1 MIYLECK
8 PDKALV
14 SAIGIPSREIS
25 HERGKTKVCKKLEK
39 YNNSKGLVDEDP
51 FGTQPRYIRK
61 LRVHSNKHSVKILE
75 DETNNNYLIVLCPAL
90 EGWVL
95 EAAREAKIDIS
106 EYGFPPEPNRFHK
119 AVNTRLKNF
128 ERLLEDLIKQK
139 SKMIITLE
147 GFLKGK
153 I

>member
-8 PDKALV
+8 PDKALA
-14 SAIGIPSREIS
+14 SALGIPRREIS

-51 FGTQPRYIRK
+51 FGTQPRYIEK
-61 LRVHSNKHSVKILE
+61 LKVRSNKHSVKILQ
-75 DETNNNYLIVLCPAL
+75 DEKNNNYLIVLCPAL

-95 EAAREAKIDIS
+95 EAVKEAKIDIS
-106 EYGFPPEPNRFHK
+106 NYGLPSEPNRFHT
-119 AVNTRLKNF
+119 AINTRLGNF

-139 SKMIITLE
+139 SAMLKTLE
-147 GFLKGK
+147 TFLKRK